1 MVQEIIFEKELVIEY
16 TVLSYSLWNGI
27 EEINNHFE
35 YLKFVMTIIIN
46 DVFLRCCDCE
56 VFGENLFHNF
66 ELPENPTRIVSL
78 IICNK

>member
-46 DVFLRCCDCE
+46 NVFLRCCE

-66 ELPENPTRIVSL
+66 ELPINTRITVS
-78 IICNK
+78 KFDYM